1 VHHQCAHDFRRP
13 FWLSPRQVVIVPV
26 AGPLVS
32 YEPAFLL
39 LPLITAQ
46 NAYAEE
52 VGKYLSDMGL
62 YVDVDTSPET
72 LGKKIRNGEIAQYN
86 FILGKL
92 TGLLFMALD

>member
-1 VHHQCAHDFRRP
+1 
-13 FWLSPRQVVIVPV
+13 
-26 AGPLVS
+26 VS
-32 YEPAFLL
+32 HTLAFLL
-39 LPLITAQ
+39 LPLTTAQ

-86 FILGKL
+86 FILGKF
-92 TGLLFMALD
+92 TGLLFIALG

>member
-1 VHHQCAHDFRRP
+1 
-13 FWLSPRQVVIVPV
+13 
-26 AGPLVS
+26 VS